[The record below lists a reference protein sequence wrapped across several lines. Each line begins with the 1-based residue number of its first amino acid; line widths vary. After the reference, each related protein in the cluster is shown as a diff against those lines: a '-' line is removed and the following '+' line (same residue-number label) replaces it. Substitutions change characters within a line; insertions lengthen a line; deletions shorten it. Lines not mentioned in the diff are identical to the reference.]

1 MRKKPRTAT
10 GFAAS
15 GALSIALAGALVTAL
30 AIAPSAALAMQNQAQ
45 SKEQNTQGGS
55 KKQLSSV
62 QREIAEQKSAI
73 VQVSKKRRKLNAQL
87 KKDDFAIAKVA
98 KAINT
103 TGKSLTATQK
113 KLTSL
118 AKEKRQLTKD
128 KQQQE
133 KALAH
138 QLRTAYT
145 TGQHDYLK
153 MLLNQEESSQVQR
166 SLTYYQYLNK
176 ARIEEIESFQA
187 TIARLSEVEV
197 EQQAKA
203 AQLANLQK
211 TQQTQRKA
219 LEQSKQQRKA
229 TLTALR
235 KELLSN
241 KQKLAKLEQEEANL
255 VAELERLARQSALAK
270 NLPGLGKLKRKLRW
284 PVSGRVKHSFGTRKQ
299 GYLRWKGVML
309 SAGVGKQ
316 VTSIYSGKVLFAD
329 WLKGYGLVTVID
341 HGKGYMSLY
350 GHNQALLKNVGD
362 TVEPGEPIAL
372 VGQSGGQSEPGLY
385 FEIRHRGKAVN
396 PKIWCK

>member
-1 MRKKPRTAT
+1 MRLFKKLTTTVQCLALLVI
-10 GFAAS
+10 AS
-15 GALSIALAGALVTAL
+15 AFTLV
-30 AIAPSAALAMQNQAQ
+30 SAQAQ
-45 SKEQNTQGGS
+45 SASSEDA
-55 KKQLSSV
+55 KKQRSTEQLSTVKS
-62 QREIAEQKSAI
+62 EIAKQKSAI
-73 VQVSKKRRKLNAQL
+73 VQVSKKRRQLNAQL

-98 KAINT
+98 KAMNNT
-103 TGKSLTATQK
+103 RNSLKATQD

-118 AKEKRQLTKD
+118 AKEKAQLNRD
-128 KQQQE
+128 KVQQE
-133 KALAH
+133 NALAH

-166 SLTYYQYLNK
+166 SLTYYQYLSK
-176 ARIEEIESFQA
+176 ARIAEIEAFQA

-197 EQQAKA
+197 EQQQKAK
-203 AQLANLQK
+203 QLTQL
-211 TQQTQRKA
+211 QQTQQSQRAA
-219 LEQSKQQRKA
+219 LEKNKAQRKK

-241 KQKLAKLEQEEANL
+241 KQQLAKLEQEEANL

-270 NLPGLGKLKRKLRW
+270 NLPGLDRLKRKLRW
-284 PVSGRVKHSFGTRKQ
+284 PVSGRIKHSFGTRKQ
-299 GYLRWKGVML
+299 GYLRWKGVLL
-309 SAGVGKQ
+309 SAAVGRQ
-316 VTSIYSGKVLFAD
+316 VTSIYSGKVLFSD

-362 TVEPGEPIAL
+362 TVEPGEAIAI

-385 FEIRHRGKAVN
+385 FEIRHHGKAVN
-396 PKIWCK
+396 PKLWCR